1 MFWQAGSPAFIKE
14 RTMNRRILT
23 LTPKGAEGN
32 VIPFVPKNQEKHD
45 VTEKAFEKAIILT
58 MNDEPF
64 TEKD

>member
-1 MFWQAGSPAFIKE
+1 
-14 RTMNRRILT
+14 MNRRILT